1 LPVVAALIDDRWE
14 ADRLSFSRPFGSER
28 QSRAANLVGFPIS
41 PSYFPILG
49 AYFSA
54 RAIFYAIFQQKD
66 G

>member
-1 LPVVAALIDDRWE
+1 MIL
-14 ADRLSFSRPFGSER
+14 ADYL
-28 QSRAANLVGFPIS
+28 IS